1 MYTKGYTG
9 QRYYGMDERNG
20 NGFKFNGGR
29 YQKKRFYKR
38 GGNNMAYQNKR
49 AISKIN
55 KTLKD
60 IEYKFIDTD
69 VNEATLATTG
79 HVSLGFTIAQGDG
92 QSQREGRKVRIKSIA
107 WRGRI
112 NLVTS
117 SVLAEGTDIVRLMAI
132 HDKQANK
139 ALPSIVDFLELSGI
153 ESFKN
158 LENSG
163 RFRTIWDKTFEINC
177 NGIGG
182 DGTTVDTA
190 PAEIFFEYYKDI
202 DIEIIYDDVAS
213 TGVVGTINSHN
224 IVIMVLSEFAN
235 AGITSTLRARY
246 TDL

>member
-1 MYTKGYTG
+1 MYTKGYQG
-9 QRYYGMDERNG
+9 PRYYGNGG
-20 NGFKFNGGR
+20 NGYNNNGR

-38 GGNNMAYQNKR
+38 GGNSIAYQNKR

-60 IEYKFIDTD
+60 IEYKFSDTTL
-69 VNEATLATTG
+69 NEATLATTG
-79 HVSLGFTIAQGDG
+79 HISLGFTIAQGDN
-92 QSQREGRKVRIKSIA
+92 QNQREGRKVRIKSIA

-112 NLVTS
+112 NLVS
-117 SVLAEGTDIVRLMAI
+117 STVPAEGTDIVRLMAV

-139 ALPSIVDFLELSGI
+139 ALPLITDYLEVAST

-177 NGIGG
+177 NGISG
-182 DGTTVDTA
+182 DGTTSDTA
-190 PAEIFFEYYKDI
+190 PTEIFFEYYKNV

-213 TGVVGTINSHN
+213 TGVIGTINSNN
-224 IVIMVLSEFAN
+224 IVMIVMSELAN
-235 AGITSTLRARY
+235 AGITSELRARY